1 MRGAGAV
8 LLALVVACGPARAP
22 RGASLASVETCEYVV
37 RNATNLALEIRRF
50 EERRLAGIGS
60 LNPGEQ
66 LTESARCAEGRVY
79 VLGIPIPRQVGAPAG
94 RPVFGFADLESG
106 KRAQLTL
113 YWP

>member
-1 MRGAGAV
+1 MRRAGLT
-8 LLALVVACGPARAP
+8 LLAFVVACGPARPP

-37 RNATNLALEIRRF
+37 RNATSMALEIRRF

-66 LTESARCAEGRVY
+66 ITESARCAEGRVY
-79 VLGIPIPRQVGAPAG
+79 VLGIPIPMQVGAPSG
-94 RPVFGFADLESG
+94 KPVFGFAELESG
-106 KRAQLTL
+106 KRALLTL

>member
-1 MRGAGAV
+1 MR
-8 LLALVVACGPARAP
+8 LLAGIALLACVAACAPARP
-22 RGASLASVETCEYVV
+22 RTASLASVEMCDYVV
-37 RNATNLALEIRRF
+37 RNATGLALEIRRF
-50 EERRLAGIGS
+50 EENRLAGIGS

-66 LTESARCAEGRVY
+66 ITQSARCAEGRVY
-79 VLGIPIPRQVGAPAG
+79 VLGVPIPRQVGAPTG